1 MTNLI
6 ITVDDSKKR
15 LKFTGDKIA
24 LGERVAVEV
33 VGIDV
38 DANTRL
44 RVLVGDTT
52 IAIGGEWNGANC
64 ELNLFTVQAEKIH
77 CGYGRVVLDDP
88 EANKLYGIGELEL
101 LPWPKERGKDVPY
114 DLGNYPDVI
123 EDFRSEIKEKFT
135 EQDSE
140 IESALRNIEDDN
152 ETFKNAQLERQ
163 NTFEETVNA
172 NVANKADASA
182 LEEEITARE
191 NADNA
196 LSERI
201 NTNKTNIETN
211 ADNIA
216 RNNTAIEKEVS
227 DRVKAVESEKQSRL
241 VEESGIRESISVE
254 IARATARENEIEA
267 TANRSMQKA
276 EEVEDSLNN
285 LVKNAPEALDTLE
298 EIANYIKQDETGTAA
313 ILKDV
318 ASIRKDKADKISLEA
333 EVDRA
338 KEAESALS
346 GRVKELEE
354 NSLSKVVETK
364 WADLRVLHD
373 NSQLMPGMQ
382 YRITDYVATTVQER
396 TQSANHPFDIIVTA
410 DSTNKL
416 NEVARAIRHEGD
428 DYFPETTKFEAWKIW
443 YSLDNDTDRFVWA
456 DSANGKG
463 VIYRM
468 IDEFNNDIPYD
479 FKGIKMRAF
488 LGRDMESDEDLW
500 SEDYRYTFGV
510 SVDDTLQGSSYSN
523 TMKPQRA
530 VIGVK
535 LYINANT
542 FGSDCYANTF
552 GSDCYENAFGSNC
565 FENTFSPR
573 CFRNT
578 FGWSCGANIFSSGCT
593 FNTFN
598 SGCFENAFGP
608 YCFENTFGLRCCY
621 NAFGSYC
628 CYNTF
633 SSYCDYNT
641 FSSYCFENAF
651 SSYCCYNT
659 FSMGCSSNTLSDFFE
674 ATILL
679 SSVSKNTIDCTE
691 DRGEYGRCKNIEIKS
706 GVISKEI
713 NIDDV
718 DQSYH
723 TEIRPENS
731 ITISI

>member
-6 ITVDDSKKR
+6 ITVDDSKKK

-38 DANTRL
+38 DANARL

-101 LPWPKERGKDVPY
+101 LPWPKERGEDVPY

-123 EDFRSEIKEKFT
+123 EDFRKEINEKFT

-152 ETFKNAQLERQ
+152 ETFKNEQSERQ

-172 NVANKADASA
+172 NVANKADVAA
-182 LEEEITARE
+182 LEEEIAARE
-191 NADNA
+191 DADNE
-196 LSERI
+196 LSEGI
-201 NTNKTNIETN
+201 KLNNENNKKNTVYISNVESNL
-211 ADNIA
+211 
-216 RNNTAIEKEVS
+216 EKEVS
-227 DRVKAVESEKQSRL
+227 DRVKAVESERQSRL
-241 VEESGIRESISVE
+241 VAEGAIGERIIAE
-254 IARATARENEIEA
+254 ITRATLRENEIEA

-313 ILKDV
+313 ILKDI
-318 ASIRKDKADKISLEA
+318 ASIREDKADNISLEA

-338 KEAESALS
+338 KGAETALS

-428 DYFPETTKFEAWKIW
+428 DYFPGTTKFEAWKIW

-479 FKGIKMRAF
+479 FKGIKMQAF

-523 TMKPQRA
+523 TMKPRRWL
-530 VIGVK
+530 IGVK
-535 LYINANT
+535 LYINANIFGPGCHSNT
-542 FGSDCYANTF
+542 FDSACYENTF
-552 GSDCYENAFGSNC
+552 GSYCRYNIFGSD
-565 FENTFSPR
+565 

-578 FGWSCGANIFSSGCT
+578 FDSNFCANTFGANACWNI
-593 FNTFN
+593 
-598 SGCFENAFGP
+598 FGP
-608 YCFENTFGLRCCY
+608 GCLGNTFGLVCCSNTFGPRCSS
-621 NAFGSYC
+621 NTFGSYC
-628 CYNTF
+628 RYNIF
-633 SSYCDYNT
+633 GSDCLGNIFGSY
-641 FSSYCFENAF
+641 
-651 SSYCCYNT
+651 
-659 FSMGCSSNTLSDFFE
+659 CSSNVFGWYCSSNIFGPECCDNILSDFFI

-679 SSVSKNTIDCTE
+679 SSVSKNTIDCTK
-691 DRGEYGRCKNIEIKS
+691 DRGEYECCKNIEIKS

-713 NIDDV
+713 NIDDA